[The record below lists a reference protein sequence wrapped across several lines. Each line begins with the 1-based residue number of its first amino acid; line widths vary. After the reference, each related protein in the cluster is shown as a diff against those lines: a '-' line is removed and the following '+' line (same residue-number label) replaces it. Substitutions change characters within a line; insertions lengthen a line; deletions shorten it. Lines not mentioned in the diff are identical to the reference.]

1 MKFINI
7 PFKQSSAKSPVI
19 EFLFKSLVENKED
32 VGIFIKS
39 DEIGPEM

>member
-19 EFLFKSLVENKED
+19 EFLFKSLVENKD
-32 VGIFIKS
+32 VGIFLIKS